1 MAFLVLGKACA
12 GVVLVSLSD
21 DIHFVLYLVGVV
33 LITVIGVIVLV
44 LCLSV
49 AVLVARTLRQK

>member
-12 GVVLVSLSD
+12 GVLLVSLSD
-21 DIHFVLYLVGVV
+21 NIHFVLYLVGVV